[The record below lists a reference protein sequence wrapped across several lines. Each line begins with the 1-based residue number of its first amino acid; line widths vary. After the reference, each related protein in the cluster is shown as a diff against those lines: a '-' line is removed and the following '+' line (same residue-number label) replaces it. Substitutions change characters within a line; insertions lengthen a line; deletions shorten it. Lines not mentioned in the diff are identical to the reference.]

1 MSILDLFRKK
11 SSHYELV
18 EYKVDENTFR
28 QGIRLT
34 SERFS
39 GLVVTLSPVVK
50 LREENDVLKLTF
62 DYTIEVNPKQVDTSD
77 AELRPAIGD
86 IILDLMKKDYFNA

>member
-18 EYKVDENTFR
+18 EYKVDDNTFR

-34 SERFS
+34 SERFAD
-39 GLVVTLSPVVK
+39 LVVTISPVVK
-50 LREENDVLKLTF
+50 LREENDVLRLTF
-62 DYTIEVNPKQVDTSD
+62 DYTIEANPKQVDTSD
-77 AELRPAIGD
+77 AELRPAVGD
-86 IILDLMKKDYFNA
+86 IILELMKKDYFNA

>member
-11 SSHYELV
+11 SGQYELV
-18 EYKVDENTFR
+18 EYKVDETTFR

-34 SERFS
+34 SDRFS
-39 GLVVTLSPVVK
+39 GIVVTISPVVK
-50 LREENDVLKLTF
+50 LREEDDVLKVIF
-62 DYTIEVNPKQVDTSD
+62 DYTIEANPKQVDTSD
-77 AELRPAIGD
+77 VELRPAVGD